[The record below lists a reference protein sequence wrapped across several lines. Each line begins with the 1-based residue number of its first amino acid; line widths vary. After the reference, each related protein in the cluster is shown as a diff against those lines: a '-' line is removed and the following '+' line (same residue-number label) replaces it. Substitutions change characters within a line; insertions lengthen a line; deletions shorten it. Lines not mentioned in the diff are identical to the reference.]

1 MARGGAVGERV
12 GEREGG
18 AGGVRGGKGK
28 GLAPIP
34 KGISRIGDLPN
45 RGSPEAAYG
54 VLLESVHFHEE
65 LVKGHLHRLLLLW
78 VAVRACGYAQKSGV
92 GREQHGR
99 EQPPQRAAR
108 QRAARQ
114 AGPSLGE
121 GRASSATI
129 TDRINLVDEDDAGRA
144 LLRRLVPYPHR
155 TESSVGSLRWVVR

>member
-45 RGSPEAAYG
+45 RGSLEAAYG

-78 VAVRACGYAQKSGV
+78 VAVGACGYAQKSGV

-108 QRAARQ
+108 QRAAT
-114 AGPSLGE
+114 A
-121 GRASSATI
+121 
-129 TDRINLVDEDDAGRA
+129 
-144 LLRRLVPYPHR
+144 
-155 TESSVGSLRWVVR
+155 ESSTAESSTASRAFARRRESVQRDYYRSHQSRR